1 MNDFSVG
8 IDDMAL
14 YVPSLY
20 LPIHTIA
27 EERGIP
33 YEKLSKGLGLVQLAI
48 PDVHEDTAT
57 MAANAVVEIIEKNQI
72 DPNTIGRIYLGT
84 ESALDGAKPTATY
97 VLEMLRRKYRG
108 QYGKKCLLN
117 CDVVDLTFACIG
129 GVDALQN
136 TLDWV
141 KAGDSRIGIVV
152 CADFAKYELASTG
165 EYTQGAGAIAMLVKH
180 NPRLL
185 AIGDTFGVASMGV
198 HDFFKPKKEVDKLQI
213 IKEVLNL
220 ADITHISAE
229 ETLAKLGDSLEV
241 KGILDDND
249 AKLSMRKDTPIFDGQ
264 YSNFT
269 YQNRIREAYF
279 NFKNKKA
286 AAGLLLENQA
296 ILGGWERIIFHLPYA
311 AHGRRIASELFML
324 ELKTIGQWA
333 AFAKEN
339 DLVEPQQ
346 IDFENDAF
354 FNKAKSQFLRA
365 ITKTKGYE
373 EFTINKLAK
382 AEVASS
388 GVGNMYACSIFLA
401 LMGTLEEDFLEDNPL
416 EGKDFGFIGYGSGSK
431 SKVFEARIQP
441 TWKEV
446 VSFFQIKQKLAKRRA
461 LDYPTYEALH
471 RLQIDKSIIAPKAE
485 FALARISTETM
496 KEGARYYEWIATEEI
511 MQNEQPV
518 CLNLTNSLE
527 NRL

>member
-1 MNDFSVG
+1 MQGFSVG

-20 LPIHTIA
+20 LPIRTIA
-27 EERGIP
+27 AERGIS
-33 YEKLSKGLGLVQLAI
+33 YEKLSKGLGLEHLAI

-57 MAANAVVEIIEKNQI
+57 MAANAVVEIIEKNKI

-117 CDVVDLTFACIG
+117 CDVVDLTFACVG

-141 KAGDSRIGIVV
+141 KGDAARIGIVV
-152 CADFAKYELASTG
+152 CSDFAKYELASTG
-165 EYTQGAGAIAMLVKH
+165 EYTQGAGAVAMLVKH

-213 IKEVLNL
+213 IREVLDL
-220 ADITHISAE
+220 AGVSHISAE

-249 AKLSMRKDTPIFDGQ
+249 SKLSMRKDTPVFDGQ

-279 NFKNKKA
+279 NFKAKKV
-286 AAGLLLENQA
+286 AAGQLSA
-296 ILGGWERIIFHLPYA
+296 DAPVLGNWERLIFHLPYA
-311 AHGRRIASELFML
+311 AHGRRIASELFMI
-324 ELKTIGQWA
+324 ELKAVGKWT
-333 AFAKEN
+333 AFATEN
-339 DLVEPQQ
+339 DLVEPQLA
-346 IDFENDAF
+346 DFKEEVA
-354 FNKAKSQFLRA
+354 FNKANSQFLRA
-365 ITKTKGYE
+365 ITKTKGYK
-373 EFTINKLAK
+373 EFTLHKLAK

-401 LMGTLEEDFLEDNPL
+401 LMGTLEEDFLENSDL

-431 SKVFEARIQP
+431 SKVFEARVQP
-441 TWKEV
+441 AWKGV
-446 VSFFQIKQKLAKRRA
+446 VMGFCIKQKLANRTP

-471 RLQIDKSIIAPKAE
+471 RMQMDKSVIAPTEE
-485 FALARISTETM
+485 FALASISTEVL
-496 KEGARYYEWIATEEI
+496 KEGARYYEWISAEQIKE
-511 MQNEQPV
+511 QEQPILSKEASV
-518 CLNLTNSLE
+518 
-527 NRL
+527 

>member
-1 MNDFSVG
+1 MKGFSVG

-20 LPIHTIA
+20 LPIRTIA
-27 EERGIP
+27 EQRGIV
-33 YEKLSKGLGLVQLAI
+33 YEKLSKGLGLEQLAI

-57 MAANAVVEIIEKNQI
+57 MAANAVVEIIEKNHI

-97 VLEMLRRKYRG
+97 VLEMLRRKYRAK
-108 QYGKKCLLN
+108 YGKQCLLN
-117 CDVVDLTFACIG
+117 CDVVDLTFACVG

-136 TLDWV
+136 TVDWV
-141 KAGDSRIGIVV
+141 KGDASRVGIVV
-152 CADFAKYELASTG
+152 CSDFAKYELASTG

-213 IKEVLNL
+213 IQEVLNL
-220 ADITHISAE
+220 AGVTHISAE
-229 ETLAKLGDSLEV
+229 ATLAKLSDSLEV

-249 AKLSMRKDTPIFDGQ
+249 SKLNLRKDTPVFDGQ

-269 YQNRIREAYF
+269 YQNRIREAYA
-279 NFKNKKA
+279 NFKNKKI
-286 AAGLLLENQA
+286 AAGLLGANEA
-296 ILGGWERIIFHLPYA
+296 VLGNWERIIFHLPYA
-311 AHGRRIASELFML
+311 AHGRRIASELFMI
-324 ELKTIGQWA
+324 ELKAIGKWTD
-333 AFAKEN
+333 FAKEN
-339 DLVEPQQ
+339 DLVEPQRT
-346 IDFENDAF
+346 DFTDEAL
-354 FNKAKSQFLRA
+354 FNKTNSQFLRA
-365 ITKTKGYE
+365 ITKTKGYK

-401 LMGTLEEDFLEDNPL
+401 LMGTLEEDFLENNAL

-431 SKVFEARIQP
+431 SKVFEAQIQP

-446 VSFFQIKQKLAKRRA
+446 VQSFQIKQKLAQRTA

-471 RLQIDKSIIAPKAE
+471 RMRIQKSIIAPKEE
-485 FALARISTETM
+485 FALASISTETM
-496 KEGARYYEWIATEEI
+496 KEGARYYEWISAEEVK
-511 MQNEQPV
+511 QNGQSVLSQEV
-518 CLNLTNSLE
+518 V
-527 NRL
+527 